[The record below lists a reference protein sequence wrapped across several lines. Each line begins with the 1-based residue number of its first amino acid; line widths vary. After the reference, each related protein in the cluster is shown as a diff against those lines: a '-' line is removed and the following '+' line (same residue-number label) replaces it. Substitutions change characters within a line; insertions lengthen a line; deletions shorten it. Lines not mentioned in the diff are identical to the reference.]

1 MDVHFGIMKKRDE
14 GQGYGQIGKAL
25 GISRSTIQKIVE
37 REKNA
42 VVGIQ

>member
-1 MDVHFGIMKKRDE
+1 MKKRGE
-14 GQGYGQIGKAL
+14 GQGYGRIGKAF

-37 REKNA
+37 RERNA